1 MRRTERSRT
10 NPGPTLRGRI
20 AAWLTGA
27 TLVLTVAALLAAFL
41 AVRGALRAELRQA
54 LQRDAAAVAAAYD
67 GEPGADVRPGPTGR
81 VVVQVYGLD
90 GALIA
95 ASDRAFEAREAWLPA
110 DVVAAAPAD
119 WRGRR
124 AGLPV
129 QAAVAPFRAGTVAV
143 LADASYVGAALAQ
156 VARALAWVGLAL
168 ALVALPLAWVASR
181 ATTTPLRR
189 LAGAARRVDDQHL
202 EPLALTMPDDDV
214 GRLADVLDALLARL
228 REARD
233 QQRRFLAETSHEL
246 RTPLTSLR
254 GFLARARRGA
264 GAEASR
270 DLDDAERIAAGM
282 ARLVE
287 DLLELSRGRV
297 ATELDL
303 HLVAVGAEVVGPVAA
318 EVDAKVVGAAA
329 TGAGDA
335 LVLADPT
342 RLRQVFRNLLAN
354 ARRAAGPKGRVRV
367 GWEVASGEV
376 RAWVEDD
383 GPGIP
388 DEQRASLFEPF
399 RPGPGGGT
407 GLGLAIARQLTAA
420 HGGRIE
426 LASAPGA
433 TRFTVV
439 LPGADASEDDA
450 EGSGR
455 PPPASGRPS

>member
-1 MRRTERSRT
+1 
-10 NPGPTLRGRI
+10 
-20 AAWLTGA
+20 
-27 TLVLTVAALLAAFL
+27 
-41 AVRGALRAELRQA
+41 
-54 LQRDAAAVAAAYD
+54 
-67 GEPGADVRPGPTGR
+67 
-81 VVVQVYGLD
+81 
-90 GALIA
+90 
-95 ASDRAFEAREAWLPA
+95 
-110 DVVAAAPAD
+110 
-119 WRGRR
+119 
-124 AGLPV
+124 
-129 QAAVAPFRAGTVAV
+129 
-143 LADASYVGAALAQ
+143 LAQ

-189 LAGAARRVDDQHL
+189 LARAARRVDDQHL
-202 EPLALTMPDDDV
+202 EPLGLTMPDDDV

-228 REARD
+228 RDARD

-264 GAEASR
+264 GAEAGR

-297 ATELDL
+297 ASELDN
-303 HLVAVGAEVVGPVAA
+303 HLVAIGAEIVAPVAA
-318 EVDAKVVGAAA
+318 EVDAEVVGGAT

-354 ARRAAGPKGRVRV
+354 ARRAAGPTGRVRV
-367 GWEVASGEV
+367 GWDAAEGEV

-407 GLGLAIARQLTAA
+407 GLGLAIAGQLTAA

-426 LASAPGA
+426 LTSAPGA

-439 LPGADASEDDA
+439 LPGADESEDDA
-450 EGSGR
+450 EGAGR
-455 PPPASGRPS
+455 APLGSDRPG

>member
-1 MRRTERSRT
+1 VRRAAGARAR
-10 NPGPTLRGRI
+10 PGPTLRGRI
-20 AAWLTGA
+20 AAWLAGV
-27 TLVLTVAALLAAFL
+27 TLTLTLAALLAAFL

-67 GEPGADVRPGPTGR
+67 GEPGSSVRPGPTGR

-95 ASDRAFEAREAWLPA
+95 ASDPAFERRAAWLPPE
-110 DVVAAAPAD
+110 VVAAAPSE

-124 AGLPV
+124 AGSPV
-129 QAAVAPFRAGTVAV
+129 QAAAAPFRAGTVVV
-143 LADASYVGAALAQ
+143 LADASYVGAALGQ

-168 ALVALPLAWVASR
+168 ALTALPLAWLASR

-189 LAGAARRVDDQHL
+189 LARAARRVDDQHL
-202 EPLALTMPDDDV
+202 EPLGLTMPDDDV
-214 GRLADVLDALLARL
+214 GRLATVLDELLARL
-228 REARD
+228 RDARD

-264 GAEASR
+264 GPEAGR

-303 HLVAVGAEVVGPVAA
+303 HLVAIGAEIVAPVAA
-318 EVDAKVVGAAA
+318 EVEAEVARGAA
-329 TGAGDA
+329 DP
-335 LVLADPT
+335 LVLADPS
-342 RLRQVFRNLLAN
+342 RLRQVLRNLLAN
-354 ARRAAGPKGRVRV
+354 ARRAAGPDGRVRV
-367 GWEVASGEV
+367 GWSARDGEV

-388 DEQRASLFEPF
+388 EERRETLFEPF

-407 GLGLAIARQLTAA
+407 GLGLAIARQLTVA

-426 LASAPGA
+426 VDAAPGA

-439 LPGADASEDDA
+439 LPSADEVEEDA
-450 EGSGR
+450 AR
-455 PPPASGRPS
+455 PDGPPLTPR